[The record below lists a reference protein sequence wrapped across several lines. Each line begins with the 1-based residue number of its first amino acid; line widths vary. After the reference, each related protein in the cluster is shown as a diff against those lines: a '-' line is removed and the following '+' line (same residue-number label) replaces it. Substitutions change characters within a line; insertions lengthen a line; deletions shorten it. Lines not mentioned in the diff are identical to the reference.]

1 MQIFYHHSKRTK
13 ISYMIRPADQFIQQQ
28 LFFNHD
34 DDAKNI
40 FVLKVSEDYQ
50 VKKFPVHEFLLRSFV
65 VPT

>member
-1 MQIFYHHSKRTK
+1 
-13 ISYMIRPADQFIQQQ
+13 MIRPADQFIQQQ

-50 VKKFPVHEFLLRSFV
+50 VKNFQFMNFCYEVL
-65 VPT
+65 

>member
-1 MQIFYHHSKRTK
+1 
-13 ISYMIRPADQFIQQQ
+13 MIRPADQFIQQQ

-50 VKKFPVHEFLLRSFV
+50 VKKFPVHKFLL
-65 VPT
+65 